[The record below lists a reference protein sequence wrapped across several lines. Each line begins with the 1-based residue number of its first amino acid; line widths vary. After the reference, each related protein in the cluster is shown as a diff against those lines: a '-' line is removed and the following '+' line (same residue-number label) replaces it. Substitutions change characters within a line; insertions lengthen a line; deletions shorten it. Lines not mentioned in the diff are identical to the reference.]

1 MNLFVQ
7 LAYLV
12 LLLVNLQIC
21 ETYGDVNKEKT
32 EFWEHGAMVQGVV
45 LSGAA
50 VHGVILFGASD
61 RRMTPWIPESVSFR
75 RRVRRRNFA

>member
-1 MNLFVQ
+1 MNLFVNLSMNLFVQ

-32 EFWEHGAMVQGVV
+32 EFWEHGAIVQGVV
-45 LSGAA
+45 LTSMVPRSRASCYLAPPSTASYCLAPRIAA
-50 VHGVILFGASD
+50 
-61 RRMTPWIPESVSFR
+61 
-75 RRVRRRNFA
+75 